1 MLGARKK
8 MKKQVMLLFAGIGL
22 TMLIGL
28 VGGCNNGMEEKAKR
42 VAAMQQMLGNQ
53 SDTST
58 NSNVQQT
65 TPTQAPPTPNPG
77 SETPEDGEGQEYSGP
92 QVIVEEFSVKVPFEG
107 FEGSRRFDIRCEVQ
121 AEGSM
126 SIKGIWRIIAFDSKD
141 QQVGS
146 QELHLVIP
154 SDELRP
160 LILNSFYCAQV
171 PAFLEFQLTSKT
183 AKKVNEEEGEAG
195 SKGPIGVGTR

>member
-1 MLGARKK
+1 
-8 MKKQVMLLFAGIGL
+8 MKKQARLLFVGVGLAMLVGL
-22 TMLIGL
+22 TA
-28 VGGCNNGMEEKAKR
+28 GCNNGMEEKAKR
-42 VAAMQQMLGNQ
+42 AADMQIMLGNQ
-53 SDTST
+53 SSSS
-58 NSNVQQT
+58 SNTQQP

-77 SETPEDGEGQEYSGP
+77 SEAPEDGEGQEYSGP
-92 QVIVEEFSVKVPFEG
+92 KIIVEEFSVKLPFEG

-121 AEGSM
+121 AEGSG
-126 SIKGIWRIIAFDSKD
+126 SLKGIWKIIAFDSKD

-171 PAFLEFQLTSKT
+171 PAFLEFRLTSKT
-183 AKKVNEEEGEAG
+183 AKKVSDEESESG
-195 SKGPIGVGTR
+195 SKGPVGVGTR